1 MVHALFRQSNAA
13 PQKLTRQQ
21 RGNKTMT
28 TAFSPDVFP
37 ALLFPDAEL
46 ENVALGNGELTVSV
60 TGPDSEWFLSEAD
73 DAGLFFGEG
82 DMIFHYEGAAAL
94 RWRQLAENNWHEGD
108 PGLPARSAALDFI
121 RREAADTLLFQFSN
135 REEDLVV
142 TLLLE
147 GVTRIEWTGETDE
160 ELEADYL

>member
-1 MVHALFRQSNAA
+1 
-13 PQKLTRQQ
+13 
-21 RGNKTMT
+21 MT

-46 ENVALGNGELTVSV
+46 ENVALGNDELTVSV